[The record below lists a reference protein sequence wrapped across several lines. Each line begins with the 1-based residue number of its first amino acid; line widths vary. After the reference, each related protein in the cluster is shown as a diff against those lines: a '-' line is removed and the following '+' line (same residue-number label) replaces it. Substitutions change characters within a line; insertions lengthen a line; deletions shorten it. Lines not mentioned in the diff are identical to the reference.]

1 MQKGRSKKNWKDVT
15 PKGFGPKEEVELD
28 EAVLPFTKVLK
39 KNKKLVKYVNP
50 KKMPFYIMIDDEK
63 LDKLGET
70 NSQFL
75 FDKLKKNKG
84 LADVGQRDVSFHF
97 KTEKDVRGFRSDL
110 YFANS
115 GGRYGKLELNHYTD
129 SFYFDEEVE
138 LDELS
143 SVLPWLD
150 KAVAKISQIR
160 HPTGWENM
168 VKAYVNG
175 MKDKENQK
183 HPSAWAAEI
192 ARQTKGVE
200 GRDLV
205 RYINKLVD
213 KGKLPKELKAGYE
226 PELDPIVEGLTM
238 MVRGTKTTSQ
248 RKYQLTFGQKI
259 KVDGKVWDTEG
270 VTKMQVLPLTAGR
283 DKKVLS
289 KAEIESGLKDGSVE
303 IVDVGKVWQPEGYV
317 PEAKMSPLGRL
328 QKWDR
333 EKNKSGIFKDKGGKK
348 KWYRMNKPGLKSI
361 MNVPEDELKK
371 YLRQGWQIIDEAA
384 DFTFKDLVER
394 INLNQYIS
402 EKLPANAD
410 QGDYIKDFEKS
421 DAPQFKGKSKE
432 KRKEMAIAAYQAST
446 RGEANLPAMMSKSK
460 LMSLLPKPHEFL
472 PKGAGGD
479 LLKKVNKQQDKGRA
493 DYKDMDKTTSKK
505 WTKIKN
511 FAEFVE
517 QDEPE
522 ENPEDAINALKFDK
536 IPPKPVEGVDGDWK
550 NIDIDPPHENASQ
563 ATKNEMDSIRGETL
577 TRTEEDVE
585 KILMHDE
592 PKGGVTQ
599 PIRKYMDD
607 NDLEYDDAT
616 VRKIVEIGAG
626 VGRFYKNKFQRARPW
641 DLTEPLGI
649 DMEIMEPSE
658 PTMTPAYPSNHSLQS
673 RLVAEYYGKKYRE
686 HYEEL
691 VKAADQVGFGRIKA
705 GWHFPSDHQAGVKI
719 AEHVAPLINLNR

>member
-1 MQKGRSKKNWKDVT
+1 M
-15 PKGFGPKEEVELD
+15 
-28 EAVLPFTKVLK
+28 A
-39 KNKKLVKYVNP
+39 
-50 KKMPFYIMIDDEK
+50 
-63 LDKLGET
+63 
-70 NSQFL
+70 
-75 FDKLKKNKG
+75 
-84 LADVGQRDVSFHF
+84 
-97 KTEKDVRGFRSDL
+97 
-110 YFANS
+110 
-115 GGRYGKLELNHYTD
+115 
-129 SFYFDEEVE
+129 
-138 LDELS
+138 
-143 SVLPWLD
+143 
-150 KAVAKISQIR
+150 
-160 HPTGWENM
+160 
-168 VKAYVNG
+168 
-175 MKDKENQK
+175 
-183 HPSAWAAEI
+183 
-192 ARQTKGVE
+192 
-200 GRDLV
+200 
-205 RYINKLVD
+205 
-213 KGKLPKELKAGYE
+213 
-226 PELDPIVEGLTM
+226 
-238 MVRGTKTTSQ
+238 
-248 RKYQLTFGQKI
+248 
-259 KVDGKVWDTEG
+259 
-270 VTKMQVLPLTAGR
+270 
-283 DKKVLS
+283 
-289 KAEIESGLKDGSVE
+289 
-303 IVDVGKVWQPEGYV
+303 
-317 PEAKMSPLGRL
+317 PLGRL

-333 EKNKSGIFKDKGGKK
+333 DKNRSGIFKDKGVKK

-616 VRKIVEIGAG
+616 VRKLVEIGAG